1 MVADTNLIQS
11 PRHLS
16 CPSYTYF
23 YIYIFICIYH
33 YLQGS
38 HWTKILC
45 RNLAHV
51 YTCIYPN
58 NPILHNYALFFHL
71 MHKKHALFK
80 NVDNFI
86 FWSLFSHSE
95 MKQYNCLH
103 VQCWIKAS
111 VRSDNK
117 QNIVFYNTVYS
128 SHHDNNIHHGINKK
142 HSYRRKLLVTV
153 TEWIYCITIA
163 HHISLQILFYF
174 TDPLWKLFFFTFVV
188 EKLRDLLG
196 SGLKWILN
204 TSQKMTAEQFENF
217 SILFFN
223 VSLHYYFII
232 LCFSLY

>member
-1 MVADTNLIQS
+1 
-11 PRHLS
+11 
-16 CPSYTYF
+16 
-23 YIYIFICIYH
+23 
-33 YLQGS
+33 
-38 HWTKILC
+38 
-45 RNLAHV
+45 
-51 YTCIYPN
+51 
-58 NPILHNYALFFHL
+58 
-71 MHKKHALFK
+71 
-80 NVDNFI
+80 
-86 FWSLFSHSE
+86 

-111 VRSDNK
+111 ILSDNK
-117 QNIVFYNTVYS
+117 QNIVFYILFIPHIIIIIVF
-128 SHHDNNIHHGINKK
+128 IIIKKK